1 MGYSIRSGKYR
12 YTRWQRGGVVEAE
25 ELYDHSG
32 GTASR
37 ANLAGHRKL
46 AEEVQRLSTRLDD
59 KIAEGH

>member
-1 MGYSIRSGKYR
+1 
-12 YTRWQRGGVVEAE
+12 VEAE